1 MMIVWGKCLADGR
14 TLRYGEIVK
23 IGKRVVVKT
32 SDSYARVK
40 EDSTASQFTG
50 PYRLIYQEAKIYP
63 DCVCVDNLS
72 PQQVS
77 K

>member
-40 EDSTASQFTG
+40 EDSTAS
-50 PYRLIYQEAKIYP
+50 
-63 DCVCVDNLS
+63 
-72 PQQVS
+72 
-77 K
+77 